1 MSKRLILVL
10 AFVLLAG
17 LTCAAYAEVQNV
29 KVSGDITETG
39 IIRDHLNLR
48 DNVVG
53 GTTGTSSL
61 QGTGFGENVNAILS
75 QIRVRVDADLTDNVS
90 TSVRLINER
99 VWGRAGQNDNINE
112 GQDSSIDL
120 DLAYAT
126 LKEFLYS
133 PLTLTV
139 GRQELRYGNALVIGN
154 VSTNQFGIGHG
165 TTNRVLPDSID
176 DLSLRKSF
184 DAVKA
189 TLNYDPL
196 VIDVV
201 GAKIFKGDV
210 AQNNDT
216 NLYGVNASYALRKDI
231 NLEGYWWQRNR
242 KSDENG
248 TITAAGVANLVDMD
262 KRERLNVVGARAV
275 ITRIAGLTLQ
285 GEAAYEFGDH
295 LLDST
300 LYPNEASAA
309 LGLDARRKVQAWAI
323 QGMASYALPVAK
335 KYVPMVSGSYT
346 YLSGDKYLNSGRT
359 VHGWDPMF
367 EDQNGGTIF
376 NKIFKATN
384 YQLINGG
391 VSMKPMDDLKL
402 SLDAYYLL
410 LNRKY
415 TDPATGIYL
424 SGNVNDPTYKMT
436 SKRALGLEW
445 QAGLTYDYTEDV
457 QFGLTGG
464 IFMPGAAFSSDNRD
478 AAKQVMGSM
487 KVTF

>member
-1 MSKRLILVL
+1 MSKRLIIIAL
-10 AFVLLAG
+10 AFVMLAG

-29 KVSGDITETG
+29 KVSGDITMTG
-39 IIRDHLNLR
+39 VLRDHLNLQ
-48 DNVVG
+48 DNV
-53 GTTGTSSL
+53 SSTL
-61 QGTGFGENVNAILS
+61 IDRGYGENVNAILS
-75 QIRVRVDADLTDNVS
+75 QVRVRVDADLTDNVS
-90 TSVRLINER
+90 TTVRLLNER
-99 VWGRAGQNDNINE
+99 VWGRESQNDNIND
-112 GQDSSIDL
+112 GTDSSIDL
-120 DLAYAT
+120 DLAYVN

-133 PLTLTV
+133 PLTLTI
-139 GRQELRYGNALVIGN
+139 GRQELRYGNALIIGD
-154 VSTNQFGIGHG
+154 VDTNQFAKGHG
-165 TTNRVLPDSID
+165 TTNRALPDSLD

-196 VIDVV
+196 VIDLV
-201 GAKIFKGDV
+201 GAKIFKHN
-210 AQNNDT
+210 ASQNNDT
-216 NLYGVNASYALRKDI
+216 NLYGVNASYALRKDV
-231 NLEGYWWQRNR
+231 NLEGYWWQRSR
-242 KSDENG
+242 KSTE
-248 TITAAGVANLVDMD
+248 TSTSPTVLD
-262 KRERLNVVGARAV
+262 KRELLNVLGARAV
-275 ITRIAGLTLQ
+275 ITRFAGLTLQ
-285 GEAAYEFGDH
+285 GEAAYQFGDRN
-295 LLDST
+295 LNTT
-300 LYPNEASAA
+300 LYPNEAT
-309 LGLDARRKVQAWAI
+309 GVDVRRHVEAWAI
-323 QGMASYALPVAK
+323 QGMASYALPVMK
-335 KYVPMVSGSYT
+335 KYSPMLSGSYT

-391 VSMKPMDDLKL
+391 VSMKPMDDLKV
-402 SLDAYYLL
+402 SLDAYYLM

-424 SGNVNDPTYKMT
+424 SGNTNDPTYKMVG
-436 SKRALGLEW
+436 KKALGWEW
-445 QAGLTYDYTEDV
+445 EAGVCYDYTEDV